1 MATETSKTTS
11 PGNAP
16 PTPQQIPLAQI
27 RDLPGIVNIRTY
39 TPKDLGGLVSSI
51 QSVGVREPIIV
62 RRSEDGT
69 YQLLAGQRRRKAS
82 ELAKKTT
89 IPALVYE
96 MASGRGADLSQGAGA
111 RPQGRHPRQAGDALC
126 GASRAERRRSRPPLF
141 LPLDKDKQ
149 NEKPA
154 PTAPIKSDPTKA
166 EEKTPVVPLVAD
178 KDKETEKSASGGS
191 CQERGGQGG
200 REIGRRSCQC

>member
-1 MATETSKTTS
+1 MANETSKATS
-11 PGNAP
+11 PGNAS

-62 RRSEDGT
+62 RRSEDGM

-96 MASGRGADLSQGAGA
+96 MTLEEARSYHKAQALDPKAVIPGKLVTLSAD
-111 RPQGRHPRQAGDALC
+111 D
-126 GASRAERRRSRPPLF
+126 RRRSRPLF
-141 LPLDKDKQ
+141 LPLIRTNRTRNPRLQ
-149 NEKPA
+149 LLSSL
-154 PTAPIKSDPTKA
+154 I
-166 EEKTPVVPLVAD
+166 
-178 KDKETEKSASGGS
+178 
-191 CQERGGQGG
+191 
-200 REIGRRSCQC
+200 

>member
-69 YQLLAGQRRRKAS
+69 YQLSRAGQGDGRT
-82 ELAKKTT
+82 KKSSPLRSVRESLERAREYLDS
-89 IPALVYE
+89 I
-96 MASGRGADLSQGAGA
+96 AGEDY
-111 RPQGRHPRQAGDALC
+111 G
-126 GASRAERRRSRPPLF
+126 
-141 LPLDKDKQ
+141 
-149 NEKPA
+149 
-154 PTAPIKSDPTKA
+154 
-166 EEKTPVVPLVAD
+166 
-178 KDKETEKSASGGS
+178 
-191 CQERGGQGG
+191 
-200 REIGRRSCQC
+200 

>member
-1 MATETSKTTS
+1 MANETSKATS
-11 PGNAP
+11 PGNAS

-27 RDLPGIVNIRTY
+27 RDLPGIVNSRTY

-62 RRSEDGT
+62 RRSEDGM

-96 MASGRGADLSQGAGA
+96 MTLEEACLITR
-111 RPQGRHPRQAGDALC
+111 
-126 GASRAERRRSRPPLF
+126 RRRSTQRQLS
-141 LPLDKDKQ
+141 L
-149 NEKPA
+149 
-154 PTAPIKSDPTKA
+154 
-166 EEKTPVVPLVAD
+166 
-178 KDKETEKSASGGS
+178 ASW
-191 CQERGGQGG
+191 
-200 REIGRRSCQC
+200 

>member
-1 MATETSKTTS
+1 MANETSKTTS
-11 PGNAP
+11 PGNAS

-62 RRSEDGT
+62 RRSEDGM

-96 MASGRGADLSQGAGA
+96 MTLEEARFYPLIGKRHAVQLSSADGGGKAALL
-111 RPQGRHPRQAGDALC
+111 PRQ
-126 GASRAERRRSRPPLF
+126 RPR
-141 LPLDKDKQ
+141 LPQRHAVIL
-149 NEKPA
+149 
-154 PTAPIKSDPTKA
+154 
-166 EEKTPVVPLVAD
+166 
-178 KDKETEKSASGGS
+178 
-191 CQERGGQGG
+191 
-200 REIGRRSCQC
+200 

>member
-1 MATETSKTTS
+1 MANETSKTTS
-11 PGNAP
+11 PGNAS

-62 RRSEDGT
+62 RRSEDGM

-96 MASGRGADLSQGAGA
+96 MALEEARSYHKAQALDPKAVIPGKLVTLSADE
-111 RPQGRHPRQAGDALC
+111 P
-126 GASRAERRRSRPPLF
+126 SRSEEKPPAV
-141 LPLDKDKQ
+141 PAADKDKQ

-178 KDKETEKSASGGS
+178 KDKETEKSASVVPAKS
-191 CQERGGQGG
+191 EAVKVLSLIHISEPTRP
-200 REIGRRSCQC
+200 

>member
-1 MATETSKTTS
+1 MANETSKTTS
-11 PGNAP
+11 PGNAS

-62 RRSEDGT
+62 RRSEDGM

-96 MASGRGADLSQGAGA
+96 MTLEEAAVLITRRRCSTQGSY
-111 RPQGRHPRQAGDALC
+111 PWQAGDALC
-126 GASRAERRRSRPPLF
+126 GRAE
-141 LPLDKDKQ
+141 Q
-149 NEKPA
+149 
-154 PTAPIKSDPTKA
+154 
-166 EEKTPVVPLVAD
+166 
-178 KDKETEKSASGGS
+178 SGGENARCS
-191 CQERGGQGG
+191 CR
-200 REIGRRSCQC
+200 

>member
-89 IPALVYE
+89 IPALVYCLGE
-96 MASGRGADLSQGAGA
+96 
-111 RPQGRHPRQAGDALC
+111 C
-126 GASRAERRRSRPPLF
+126 
-141 LPLDKDKQ
+141 
-149 NEKPA
+149 
-154 PTAPIKSDPTKA
+154 I
-166 EEKTPVVPLVAD
+166 
-178 KDKETEKSASGGS
+178 EKSRHFPRHSMWG
-191 CQERGGQGG
+191 
-200 REIGRRSCQC
+200 